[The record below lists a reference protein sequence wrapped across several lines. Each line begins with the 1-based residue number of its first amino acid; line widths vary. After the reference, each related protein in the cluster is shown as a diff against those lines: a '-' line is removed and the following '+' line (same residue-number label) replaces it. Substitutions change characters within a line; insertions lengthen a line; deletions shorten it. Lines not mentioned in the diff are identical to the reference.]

1 MPPEP
6 VRQLRDLTRHR
17 ATLLGE
23 RGRQVQRLE
32 KTLED
37 AQIKI
42 SSVLTD
48 PLGASGRAIIDGLI
62 AGERDPLA
70 LADRAKGRLRVR
82 IPELAEALGTALA
95 SITHS
100 CAASTYA

>member
-1 MPPEP
+1 MCCAVSLCRLAERGLVRASFVPPEP

-17 ATLLGE
+17 VTLLGE
-23 RGRQVQRLE
+23 RTRQVQRLE

-48 PLGASGRAIIDGLI
+48 VLGASGRAIIAALI
-62 AGERDPLA
+62 AGGAGPA
-70 LADRAKGRLRVR
+70 GV
-82 IPELAEALGTALA
+82 G
-95 SITHS
+95 
-100 CAASTYA
+100 